1 MKMLSMH
8 RPRPRV
14 TGNKISYVDNVDDI
28 GFDRDS
34 HGLEIVGGSDFD
46 FGGTVFGSLFAG
58 AAKQRFGDAN
68 LRNITSAIFGGNV
81 DWNITT
87 LTTLNANATQ
97 SVQETTSGNAA
108 GFLSSSAGIRADHEL
123 LRNML
128 LNVNLGVTQAK
139 YKGIYRHEY
148 TYQGGLGMKFN
159 LMMERPREWISGW
172 CSVKIFQ
179 SNSFS
184 DTGCC
189 GFRGADVSSI

>member
-1 MKMLSMH
+1 MH

-58 AAKQRFGDAN
+58 AAKQRYGDAN

-148 TYQGGLGMKFN
+148 TYRGGLGMKFMITRN
-159 LMMERPREWISGW
+159 FYTSANYVFT
-172 CSVKIFQ
+172 SKQ
-179 SNSFS
+179 SADGEGAGDS
-184 DTGCC
+184 DYKVHD
-189 GFRGADVSSI
+189 FVLKLEMQL

>member
-1 MKMLSMH
+1 M
-8 RPRPRV
+8 

-34 HGLEIVGGSDFD
+34 HGLEIVGGSNFD

-58 AAKQRFGDAN
+58 AAKQRYGDAN

-81 DWNITT
+81 DWNIAT

-97 SVQETTSGNAA
+97 SVQETTSGNAS

-128 LNVNLGVTQAK
+128 LNVNLGV
-139 YKGIYRHEY
+139 
-148 TYQGGLGMKFN
+148 
-159 LMMERPREWISGW
+159 
-172 CSVKIFQ
+172 
-179 SNSFS
+179 
-184 DTGCC
+184 
-189 GFRGADVSSI
+189 